1 MKLEERRER
10 VIDEAV
16 KATKIPESRREH
28 YRRAW
33 NKDPIATEA
42 LLRELAPAFGPSEV
56 AATEAEG
63 LPAEWFGGSPAATR
77 PAGDVEAEGL
87 PWVPIPDPARRGRV
101 TIARDE

>member
-42 LLRELAPAFGPSEV
+42 LLRELAPAV
-56 AATEAEG
+56 APIEAGAT
-63 LPAEWFGGSPAATR
+63 
-77 PAGDVEAEGL
+77 EAEGL